1 MKKIILTGA
10 TGYIGR
16 LAIAPLIE
24 RDYIVHAVTSK
35 GAGENLPNLTWHQAD
50 LLDKDAVDSLI
61 AEIRPAHLL
70 HFAWYVEHGKFWN
83 APENVEWLEASIYIA
98 ERFGMSGGQRFV
110 FAGTCAEYD
119 WTAPSPFSEYE
130 TPLVPQTPYGNA
142 KKAFGAELEA
152 LAAELGFSFASGR
165 IFFPFGGNESP
176 NRLVPSV
183 IRALL
188 QDKEAKT
195 SHGEQLRDFLYVE
208 DTAEAFA
215 ALLDSEVR
223 GPVNIG
229 SGKAVKIK
237 DLVTA
242 IGEITGKSELL
253 RIGALAAPGGEPEAI
268 VANADRLRVEVN
280 FEGKTDLTAGLIKT
294 IDWWKE
300 HL

>member
-35 GAGENLPNLTWHQAD
+35 GAGEDLPNLVWHQAD
-50 LLDKDAVDSLI
+50 LLDKGAVDSLI
-61 AEIRPAHLL
+61 AEIRPTHLL

-83 APENVEWLEASIYIA
+83 APENADWLEASIYMA
-98 ERFGMSGGQRFV
+98 ERFGTHGGQRFV
-110 FAGTCAEYD
+110 YAGTCAEYD
-119 WTAPSPFSEYE
+119 WKAASPFSEHE
-130 TPLVPQTPYGNA
+130 TPLLPQTRYG
-142 KKAFGAELEA
+142 KTKRELGIELET
-152 LAAELGFSFASGR
+152 LAAKLSFSFASGR
-165 IFFPFGGNESP
+165 IFFPFGGGEPP

-183 IRALL
+183 IRAVL
-188 QDKEAKT
+188 QDREAKT
-195 SHGEQLRDFLYVE
+195 SHGEQIRDFLYVE

-229 SGKAVKIK
+229 SGKGTKIK
-237 DLVTA
+237 DVVTA

-253 RIGALAAPGGEPEAI
+253 RIGSLAAPENDPEAI
-268 VANADRLRVEVN
+268 VADVTRLRDEVK
-280 FEGKTDLTAGLIKT
+280 FESSTDLTTGLIRT
-294 IDWWKE
+294 IDWWKK